1 MTGAAKFFF
10 QWVFLGV
17 ILRLLHLKQYERFLT
32 DKKARFFI
40 HPGWHQLLPD
50 GWFFLVDA
58 GLVFSILFNLINPSK
73 KSMALVTL
81 FIFADYFTFPGR
93 MMNHYTLL
101 LFVLGI
107 YWVWFLFDKEP
118 IGDNTR
124 VRKSLFGLLG
134 MGFFCAAIHK
144 LNHGYLDVETTS
156 NVCVKIFQKLG
167 WIFGV
172 NMSPPRWVLRSMAIF
187 SIGFELLVLPLA
199 LLGFNKFPKAIAISC
214 LVFIFALVLL
224 KSVPDYT
231 WIASCFM
238 PLLFTDCQWVRINRN
253 MKNIRSPL
261 FILLIGFL
269 ILEVG
274 FVGYLGVKVLLFFPV
289 GILCGSLI
297 YGICT
302 ESRAVHI
309 KRKSERAYA
318 SL

>member
-1 MTGAAKFFF
+1 M
-10 QWVFLGV
+10 
-17 ILRLLHLKQYERFLT
+17 
-32 DKKARFFI
+32 
-40 HPGWHQLLPD
+40 
-50 GWFFLVDA
+50 
-58 GLVFSILFNLINPSK
+58 
-73 KSMALVTL
+73 
-81 FIFADYFTFPGR
+81 
-93 MMNHYTLL
+93 
-101 LFVLGI
+101 
-107 YWVWFLFDKEP
+107 
-118 IGDNTR
+118 
-124 VRKSLFGLLG
+124 
-134 MGFFCAAIHK
+134 
-144 LNHGYLDVETTS
+144 
-156 NVCVKIFQKLG
+156 
-167 WIFGV
+167 
-172 NMSPPRWVLRSMAIF
+172 SMAIF

-199 LLGFNKFPKAIAISC
+199 FLGFNKFPKAIAISC